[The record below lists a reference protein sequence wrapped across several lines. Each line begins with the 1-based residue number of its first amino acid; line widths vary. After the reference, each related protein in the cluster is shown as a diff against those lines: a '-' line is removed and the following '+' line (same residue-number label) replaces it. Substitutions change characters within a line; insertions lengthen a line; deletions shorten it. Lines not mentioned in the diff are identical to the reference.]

1 MQGTFEDRLAVSL
14 TLTVGGK
21 AHAIPPGNIHSL
33 ALEMHGWGVEGRVEF
48 ILTDNKALGGKQ
60 KDALLPDFLKSDL
73 AEVSLEVSAVQTD
86 AKPKQ
91 KPTPLKLKGL
101 VSSKTLVELPG
112 SSAPKAPLLHRRYT
126 VHFLDAA
133 RLLWRQHHPCALYT
147 QKTFKD
153 VLEEH
158 KGEKIQLSYDWDAV
172 LGVSHPLLFL
182 GLEREAGASFYDL
195 LLWYLDRHH
204 GVLAYDAEKGS
215 YSLLGAK
222 ADAGKPLELEAGE
235 VASLEVLLPEVLRH
249 GATVFNAVAEGS
261 KKEELTH
268 EQAVAGLRQDTLMC
282 TPLADVVQARVD
294 LEKARL
300 QARGMELELEWRRMP
315 ATAFSPGALVKL
327 PPEKGWN
334 PASVAAQDTFRVRS
348 LSLRGQAIDSN
359 PDAEREA
366 PHAGFHFQMST
377 RLERQDEAW
386 IDLPTYTPP
395 RYPRHVEGVLVSEVG
410 EEKHETWQVYSEE
423 KTSMEC
429 YHVKLP
435 IWDDQVVNAPFNPS
449 LLPGHFYFPAYKNE
463 RVLVAL
469 DFQNARVKRFLD
481 WRAGARLP
489 QESQGVQLLMG
500 KTPTNGATLQ
510 QSYEDDKPVLLLQ
523 RTNEKDT
530 GVIRLR
536 EGSLRIQVKEEQG

>member
-14 TLTVGGK
+14 TLTAGGQ
-21 AHAIPPGNIHSL
+21 AHAIPPGNIQAFSL
-33 ALEMHGWGVEGRVEF
+33 ELHGWGLEGRVEF
-48 ILTDNKALGGKQ
+48 ILTDNQSLGGKQ
-60 KDALLPDFLKSDL
+60 KDTLLQDFLKPDL

-86 AKPKQ
+86 ARPKQ

-101 VSSKTLVELPG
+101 VSSKALVELPG
-112 SSAPKAPLLHRRYT
+112 SSSPKAPLLHRRYT

-153 VLEEH
+153 VLDEH

-172 LGVSHPLLFL
+172 LGVSQPLLFL
-182 GLEREAGASFYDL
+182 GLERELGASFYDL
-195 LLWYLDRHH
+195 LLWYLDRHQ

-222 ADAGKPLELEAGE
+222 ASKGKPLELDPGE
-235 VASLEVLLPEVLRH
+235 VASLEVCLPEVLRH
-249 GATVFNAVAEGS
+249 EATVLNAVAEGS
-261 KKEELTH
+261 KREALTCD
-268 EQAVAGLRQDTLMC
+268 QAVKGLRQDVLLC
-282 TPLADVVQARVD
+282 TPLSDSVQARVD
-294 LEKARL
+294 QEKARL
-300 QARGMELELEWRRMP
+300 KTRGMELELVWQRMP
-315 ATAFSPGALVKL
+315 AQAFAPGALVKL

-334 PASVAAQDTFRVRS
+334 PASVAAKDTFRVRA
-348 LSLRGQAIDSN
+348 LSLRGQALKSE
-359 PDAEREA
+359 PDAERDA

-377 RLERQDEAW
+377 RLERQDETW
-386 IDLPTYTPP
+386 IDRPAYTPP
-395 RYPRHVEGVLVSEVG
+395 RYPRHVEGLLVSEVG

-423 KTSMEC
+423 KTSLDS
-429 YHVKLP
+429 YRIKLP
-435 IWDDQVVNAPFNPS
+435 IFEDQVVSAPFNPS

-469 DFQNARVKRFLD
+469 DFQKAWVKRFLD

-500 KTPTNGATLQ
+500 KTPTSGATLQ

-523 RTNEKDT
+523 RTHEKDL

-536 EGSLRIQVKEEQG
+536 EGALRIQVKEED